1 MKQVLS
7 HSITLIPDTDTLDNQ
22 YLFHVAT
29 EVSSPIIVDLAELLK
44 NFRNDRV
51 EFRKDYK
58 LWNDVYPGEKE
69 FEIFQSLVE
78 CALLE
83 KRKIHIM
90 NCTLR
95 EEVQIIQ
102 ELYTSLGYF
111 DVKENRFIV
120 PLKDAPVTIGV
131 NIRNLMYST
140 KDYKS
145 KREDICFIPPPR
157 ECAHVK
163 ALFAALNFWAISTVT
178 MNNFSL
184 EKVLLKDLLDMEKL
198 SLTTLS
204 QIVYGNYLEL
214 GCQVW
219 KTEEWIVEV

>member
-22 YLFHVAT
+22 YLFHVAP

-78 CALLE
+78 KALRE
-83 KRKIHIM
+83 GKKIHII

-95 EEVQIIQ
+95 EEV
-102 ELYTSLGYF
+102 
-111 DVKENRFIV
+111 
-120 PLKDAPVTIGV
+120 A
-131 NIRNLMYST
+131 
-140 KDYKS
+140 
-145 KREDICFIPPPR
+145 
-157 ECAHVK
+157 
-163 ALFAALNFWAISTVT
+163 
-178 MNNFSL
+178 
-184 EKVLLKDLLDMEKL
+184 
-198 SLTTLS
+198 
-204 QIVYGNYLEL
+204 
-214 GCQVW
+214 
-219 KTEEWIVEV
+219 